1 MKDFFKVGFGT
12 IIGMYAAMYAVKIV
26 DNILPEKYRIVEKRK
41 KTEDGKDIKQEN
53 E

>member
-1 MKDFFKVGFGT
+1 MKEFFKAGFGT
-12 IIGMYAAMYAVKIV
+12 IMGMYAAFYAVKIV
-26 DNILPEKYRIVEKRK
+26 DNILPEKCRISKKKE